1 MRLPIRIQRRRA
13 RGWRMPAHTKYVG
26 RGSLY
31 GNPYRVA
38 RSARELEEGG
48 ELVVASADEAVARYR
63 EWIEQTREGR
73 FVASC
78 AARNLWGLDLA
89 CWCKLDQPCHADV
102 LLEIANREVS
112 ASSRTVITGCGIET
126 GPQNDKYRQSLYW
139 LRRSRYGG
147 PYGARP
153 GCACRMDE

>member
-13 RGWRMPAHTKYVG
+13 CGRRKPAHTKYVG

-48 ELVVASADEAVARYR
+48 ELVVASAEEAVARYR
-63 EWIEQTREGR
+63 EWIERSREGR

-102 LLEIANREVS
+102 LLELANPRGEREFED
-112 ASSRTVITGCGIET
+112 RY
-126 GPQNDKYRQSLYW
+126 YRMW
-139 LRRSRYGG
+139 DR
-147 PYGARP
+147 
-153 GCACRMDE
+153 DEAAE

>member
-13 RGWRMPAHTKYVG
+13 RGWKMPAHTKYVG

-31 GNPYRVA
+31 GNPFRVA

-48 ELVVASADEAVARYR
+48 ELVVASAAEAVARYR
-63 EWIEQTREGR
+63 EWIERSREGR

-102 LLEIANREVS
+102 LLELANPRGE
-112 ASSRTVITGCGIET
+112 AEFENRY
-126 GPQNDKYRQSLYW
+126 YRMW
-139 LRRSRYGG
+139 DR
-147 PYGARP
+147 
-153 GCACRMDE
+153 DEATE

>member
-38 RSARELEEGG
+38 R
-48 ELVVASADEAVARYR
+48 SADEAVARYR

-102 LLEIANREVS
+102 LLEIANPRGEREFEN
-112 ASSRTVITGCGIET
+112 RY
-126 GPQNDKYRQSLYW
+126 YRMW
-139 LRRSRYGG
+139 DR
-147 PYGARP
+147 
-153 GCACRMDE
+153 DEVAE

>member
-78 AARNLWGLDLA
+78 AARNLWGLDL
-89 CWCKLDQPCHADV
+89 C
-102 LLEIANREVS
+102 
-112 ASSRTVITGCGIET
+112 GCGNADRRCVGVVLGEPAPR
-126 GPQNDKYRQSLYW
+126 GGGREFENRYYRMW
-139 LRRSRYGG
+139 DR
-147 PYGARP
+147 
-153 GCACRMDE
+153 DEAAE

>member
-13 RGWRMPAHTKYVG
+13 RGWKMPTHTKYVG

-31 GNPYRVA
+31 GNPFRVA

-48 ELVVASADEAVARYR
+48 ELVVASAAEAVARYR
-63 EWIEQTREGR
+63 EWIERSREGR

-102 LLEIANREVS
+102 LLELANPRGE
-112 ASSRTVITGCGIET
+112 AEFENRY
-126 GPQNDKYRQSLYW
+126 YRMW
-139 LRRSRYGG
+139 DR
-147 PYGARP
+147 
-153 GCACRMDE
+153 DEAAE

>member
-1 MRLPIRIQRRRA
+1 MRLPIRIQRSYA
-13 RGWRMPAHTKYVG
+13 RGWRTPAHAKYVG
-26 RGSLY
+26 PGSFY
-31 GNPYRVA
+31 DSPFRVA

-63 EWIEQTREGR
+63 EWIEGTREGR

-102 LLEIANREVS
+102 LLEIANPRGEREF
-112 ASSRTVITGCGIET
+112 E
-126 GPQNDKYRQSLYW
+126 
-139 LRRSRYGG
+139 SRY
-147 PYGARP
+147 Y
-153 GCACRMDE
+153 RMWDRDEAAE